1 MITEIIT
8 LTVLRASEGMVLT
21 DGNVYGSTIYL
32 GEGRNRDEFYEITIE
47 EYKSITED
55 VVTEEATSEYDEEFE

>member
-55 VVTEEATSEYDEEFE
+55 VVTEEVDEMKF